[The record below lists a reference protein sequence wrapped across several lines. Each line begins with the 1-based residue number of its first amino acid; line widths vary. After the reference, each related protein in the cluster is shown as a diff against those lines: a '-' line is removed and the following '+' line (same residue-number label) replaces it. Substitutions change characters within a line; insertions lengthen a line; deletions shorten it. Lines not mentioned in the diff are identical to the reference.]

1 MTDMRRKHMIAFAK
15 RPPTKEEAIKR
26 MEAEVNRLSK
36 GLNKC
41 KSRWLNGYID
51 GLIDAIK
58 ILKGEK
64 Q

>member
-1 MTDMRRKHMIAFAK
+1 MIAFVK
-15 RPPTKEEAIKR
+15 KQPTKEEAIKR
-26 MEAEVNRLSK
+26 MEAEIDRLSK

-51 GLIDAIK
+51 GLNDAIK

>member
-1 MTDMRRKHMIAFAK
+1 MIAFAK